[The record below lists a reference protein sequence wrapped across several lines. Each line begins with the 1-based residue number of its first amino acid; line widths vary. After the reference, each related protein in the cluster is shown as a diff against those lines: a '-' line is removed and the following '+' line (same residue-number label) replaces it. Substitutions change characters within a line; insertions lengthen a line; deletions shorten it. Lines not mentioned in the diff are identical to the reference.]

1 MSDQANM
8 NWGSMGNMPVSGQ
21 VNMHMSS
28 QPSMPMTSQG
38 NMPITSQANMPVTG
52 QANMPVTSQANMSM
66 TGQPNMSYMPQ
77 TYQQPAMN
85 SMMDNTEGDS
95 AVYPEV
101 FYRLKPYI
109 EMTCDLIAASGSD
122 MPSRQQL
129 ESITDNIYDDFCK
142 ANPDMADY
150 LNKGAE
156 KSDPPGDPPLRGGFM
171 GGFRPGFGFRGFR
184 RRGIGRDFITALLLS
199 ELLGRG
205 GYYYY

>member
-1 MSDQANM
+1 
-8 NWGSMGNMPVSGQ
+8 MGNMPVSGQ
-21 VNMHMSS
+21 VNM
-28 QPSMPMTSQG
+28 PMTSQISMPG
-38 NMPITSQANMPVTG
+38 SSQMNMPMTGQSSMPGSSQMNMPMTGQSSMPGSTQMNMPV
-52 QANMPVTSQANMSM
+52 ASESNR
-66 TGQPNMSYMPQ
+66 SYMPQ

-109 EMTCDLIAASGSD
+109 SMTCDLIASSGSD

-150 LNKGAE
+150 LNKGAD